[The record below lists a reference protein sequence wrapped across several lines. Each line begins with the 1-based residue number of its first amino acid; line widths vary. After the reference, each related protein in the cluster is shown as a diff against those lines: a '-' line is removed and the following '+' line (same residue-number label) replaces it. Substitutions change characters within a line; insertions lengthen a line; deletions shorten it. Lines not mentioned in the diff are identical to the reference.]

1 MNSHN
6 TTPERIAAL
15 HAVRDRHLGLSA
27 SAQRDRLL
35 DALQTCQHVT
45 TFEASRHLDLYDPRA
60 RAMELRKRGHHIL
73 TTWRHV
79 QTECGQRHHIGV
91 YSLVKGAAQ

>member
-1 MNSHN
+1 M
-6 TTPERIAAL
+6 T
-15 HAVRDRHLGLSA
+15 
-27 SAQRDRLL
+27 
-35 DALQTCQHVT
+35 
-45 TFEASRHLDLYDPRA
+45 RA